1 METGTHRCLSG
12 GPVDLS
18 SLSTV
23 GTHEKNKR
31 LMGEVEWGNVFGN
44 VTVGESPSRIRT
56 PT

>member
-12 GPVDLS
+12 GPVDLC

-23 GTHEKNKR
+23 GTHENKR